1 MKPKPKCRNRECVE
15 NRRCILWMQ
24 EEKSTLNKII
34 ASLSNQ
40 VADLT
45 PRLAQAEL
53 RINDLIFAIRKEPNH
68 APD

>member
-1 MKPKPKCRNRECVE
+1 
-15 NRRCILWMQ
+15 MQ